1 MSFSEI
7 NELLPS
13 QFRKRGVGVAC
24 AVLVQALLNF
34 IGLAALVPVLVLLL
48 TPNEE
53 GHHYVFERFR
63 DFSGISDANYLAS
76 VVCIS
81 VFCIIVIKN
90 LLSILLG
97 SFQTK
102 YVNSLYCYFSGKLY
116 ESYFLQG
123 LLYIKKSNTTALS
136 HKINGVCYIFAHGII
151 SRFFSMAGDAAL
163 FILIWSA
170 LFIYSLPLA
179 LLTLLSFVP
188 TGFFY
193 YFIVKRKLTRYGKSE
208 NEFRRKQMR
217 LVSETFKGYI
227 DISTNNAFSL
237 FFGRFK
243 NNLSQISHFREH
255 TERILRTPNG
265 VIECAVA
272 LVMIMMVLLSR
283 EDASMKFSLGLFA
296 VAALRLLPAVRN
308 LVTGW
313 AHLKN
318 NSYAIEPIREML
330 NFEQQKKETS
340 SIDKTSG
347 KVSFSHFSNK
357 LIVDMVSY
365 SFIDQDGKSM
375 PVIDN
380 FSMTLNRGEKVGI
393 NGASGIG
400 KTTLFNLLLGF
411 YTPQKGLISIDGEN
425 LSKANLSSWHK
436 LIAYVPQEVFIMDGT
451 IAENVAFGKDTLEID
466 RKRVLEMLKQ
476 ASLSDFIGTLPDGI
490 DTRVGEYGCCLSG
503 GQRQRVGIAR
513 ALYKQAEIL
522 FFDEATSSLDS
533 ETEQE
538 ITNTI
543 HQLFSI
549 ENDLTVLIIAHR
561 DSSLDFCDRIIKI
574 Q

>member
-1 MSFSEI
+1 MSFREI
-7 NELLPS
+7 NRLLPS
-13 QFRKRGVGVAC
+13 HFRKRGIGVAC

-34 IGLAALVPVLVLLL
+34 FGLAALVPVLVLLL
-48 TPNEE
+48 TPKEE
-53 GHHYVFERFR
+53 SQHYVFERLR
-63 DFSGISDANYLAS
+63 DFSGIFDANYLAS
-76 VVCIS
+76 VICIS

-102 YVNSLYCYFSGKLY
+102 YVNSLYCYFSEKLY

-136 HKINGVCYIFAHGII
+136 HKINNVCYAFAHGII

-163 FILIWSA
+163 FILIWGA

-179 LLTLLSFVP
+179 LLTLLCYVP

-193 YFIVKRKLTRYGKSE
+193 YFIVKRKLAGYGKSE
-208 NEFRRKQMR
+208 NEYRRKQMR

-255 TERILRTPNG
+255 TERILRVPNG

-272 LVMIMMVLLSR
+272 VVVIMMVLLSR
-283 EDASMKFSLGLFA
+283 EDASMKLSLGLFA

-313 AHLKN
+313 AQLKN

-340 SIDKTSG
+340 STDKTSG
-347 KVSFSHFSNK
+347 KISLSHFNNK
-357 LIVDMVSY
+357 LVVDMVTY
-365 SFIDQDGKSM
+365 SFIDQDGKNM

-380 FSMTLNRGEKVGI
+380 FSMSLNKGERVGI
-393 NGASGIG
+393 SGASGIG

-411 YTPQKGLISIDGEN
+411 YTPQKGLISIDGEPISCTN
-425 LSKANLSSWHK
+425 ISSWHE
-436 LIAYVPQEVFIMDGT
+436 LTAYVPQEVFIMDGT
-451 IAENVAFGKDTLEID
+451 IAENVAFGKDILEID
-466 RKRVLEMLKQ
+466 RKRVLEVLKQ
-476 ASLSDFIGTLPDGI
+476 ASLSDFVDTLSDGM
-490 DTRVGEYGCCLSG
+490 DTRVGEYGCRLSG

-513 ALYKQAEIL
+513 ALYKQAEVL

-543 HQLFSI
+543 HKLFSMDK
-549 ENDLTVLIIAHR
+549 NLTILIIAHR
-561 DSSLDFCDRIIKI
+561 DSSLDFCDRIIKM
-574 Q
+574 